1 MALTKTAKVPSP
13 IRNPPP
19 CLRFLSLCEPA
30 TGEADHAGSDLRKVV
45 VDRGV
50 TVPDGLVVGEDPEF
64 DAKWFRRT
72 DEGVTLVTQAM
83 IDKYVAS
90 R

>member
-1 MALTKTAKVPSP
+1 M
-13 IRNPPP
+13 
-19 CLRFLSLCEPA
+19 
-30 TGEADHAGSDLRKVV
+30 V